1 MSTETPEV
9 EELPVEIEQEQTPEI
24 EAEAPA
30 ESQEPEEVVVTI
42 GDEQPPEEPEKAP
55 DWVRDLRKSH
65 RELQRQNRE
74 LQAKLQT
81 TQTPQV
87 APTSLPPKPKLEDHD
102 YNSAQYEQALDAW
115 YDRKRQVDE
124 YQNRAKAAEQQQMQA
139 WQAKLE
145 GYASAKQS
153 LRVADYEDAEA
164 VVQDTLNTIQQG
176 VILQGAEDPAKVV
189 YALGKNPAKA
199 KELAAIAD
207 PVKFSFAIAKLEAQL
222 KVQPR
227 KSPPPPESS
236 VRGTAPISGA
246 VDSNLDRLRAE
257 AERTGDYTKVTRYRA
272 QLREKQR
279 RN

>member
-1 MSTETPEV
+1 MSTEIE
-9 EELPVEIEQEQTPEI
+9 EIEPQQVDTEPEQAPEI

-30 ESQEPEEVVVTI
+30 PEPEEVVVTI
-42 GDEQPPEEPEKAP
+42 GDEQPAEEPEKAP
-55 DWVRDLRKSH
+55 DWVRELRRSH

-81 TQTPQV
+81 TQAPQV
-87 APTSLPPKPKLEDHD
+87 MPTTLPAKPKLEDYD

-153 LRVADYEDAEA
+153 LRVADYDDAEA

-199 KELAAIAD
+199 KELAAIVD

-257 AERTGDYTKVTRYRA
+257 AERTGDYSKVVRYKA